1 MLDVVVEGLP
11 ILLRFGLEKFGTIRC
26 VVGHIT
32 ASGRL
37 GVGTGVIRGIANP
50 TVKAFLQNGCECWVS
65 SFVLTLIS

>member
-32 ASGRL
+32 VSGRL
-37 GVGTGVIRGIANP
+37 GGRAWRQMGYREANCRGRL
-50 TVKAFLQNGCECWVS
+50 VKWL
-65 SFVLTLIS
+65 